1 MSKISTAAFQAA
13 MEVAQSTQVSKL
25 REPEFKL
32 YGKSSKKMRA
42 LMNLL
47 GSKAQAY
54 IEFGVGYGST
64 LLATMCHNKHL
75 KATAIENYYYDD
87 IEKEQ
92 YNPDGWNNMK
102 VTYTN
107 MMDKYING
115 TDKAVIKSNIKF
127 IEEDFK
133 KVNYIGLP
141 KHDLCLFDIQPVTE
155 ENFDFFFSEAIKSLH
170 LDAVVIFT
178 GISEITTAN
187 LLSNYIKKHIN
198 VEKEYIHTSQSTFD
212 DTQFYSGIWAIKM
225 KNYVCAN
232 QPKKTGK
239 KNVEKKRNKSN

>member
-1 MSKISTAAFQAA
+1 MSCCNIT
-13 MEVAQSTQVSKL
+13 
-25 REPEFKL
+25 
-32 YGKSSKKMRA
+32 KS
-42 LMNLL
+42 
-47 GSKAQAY
+47 
-54 IEFGVGYGST
+54 F
-64 LLATMCHNKHL
+64 
-75 KATAIENYYYDD
+75 
-87 IEKEQ
+87 
-92 YNPDGWNNMK
+92 
-102 VTYTN
+102 
-107 MMDKYING
+107 KYIPPG
-115 TDKAVIKSNIKF
+115 TDPNDRSRDVTITNKAVIKSNLKF

-225 KNYVCAN
+225 KNYVVYHLFHKAFSTEHLILFFVFLDFCEN
-232 QPKKTGK
+232 NLVDLVLLVVQSPRDQRLF
-239 KNVEKKRNKSN
+239 VLIFL